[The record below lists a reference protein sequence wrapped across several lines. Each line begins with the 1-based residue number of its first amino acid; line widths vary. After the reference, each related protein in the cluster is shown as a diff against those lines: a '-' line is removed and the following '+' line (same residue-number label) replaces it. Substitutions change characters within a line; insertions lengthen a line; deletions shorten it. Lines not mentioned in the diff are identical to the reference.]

1 MVSNAE
7 YLRKALFGPFD
18 ADPCLADILRRSAEA
33 GFDQHFFCPTTHNAE
48 MTQIHITCW
57 LDKVDLVCPDTL
69 VHRILHGDSLHD
81 GPDYYAA
88 LKITRDAALR
98 FNEVLDPLENICW
111 AWEPL
116 FPGFF
121 QRAYPQR
128 FKHYS
133 PTELLTLLA
142 WTVPQQR

>member
-69 VHRILHGDSLHD
+69 VPPTDFSVG
-81 GPDYYAA
+81 
-88 LKITRDAALR
+88 
-98 FNEVLDPLENICW
+98 VW
-111 AWEPL
+111 
-116 FPGFF
+116 
-121 QRAYPQR
+121 
-128 FKHYS
+128 
-133 PTELLTLLA
+133 TELLTLLA